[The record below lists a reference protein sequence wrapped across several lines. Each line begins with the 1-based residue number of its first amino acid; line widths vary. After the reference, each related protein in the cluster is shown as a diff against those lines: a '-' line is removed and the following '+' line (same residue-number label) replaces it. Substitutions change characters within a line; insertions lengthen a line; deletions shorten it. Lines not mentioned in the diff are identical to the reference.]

1 MANNH
6 ASDTEILRPDTELCI
21 QFAHPTY
28 RFAET
33 IRSRNVNYKYFQT
46 WNTKETLAEIE
57 KADVLAISGFWEDG
71 LLEKAGKLKYI
82 QSISAGYEQFPLD
95 KLKSLGIRLCTASGV
110 NADAVSHHA
119 MGLVLSL
126 ARQLH
131 IARDNQTTQHWRSWI
146 SDRNER
152 EQDLSKKT
160 MLIIGLGEI
169 GSRLS
174 RIAKAFGMIVIG
186 VKNDITKHNGSVDEL
201 HPTTKFKYLLKKADF
216 VVLTC
221 PLTPDTR
228 NLIDETAIA
237 EMQESCYLIN
247 VARGGCINEKALLQA
262 LKNRQIAGAAIDHF
276 LDEPLPQ
283 SSPFWSIENLIIT
296 PHTGGE
302 TAKYEDNL
310 IDILLENIRCLNNK
324 GLTEINRVV

>member
-1 MANNH
+1 MDKNH
-6 ASDTEILRPDTELCI
+6 ALDTEVLPTETELCI
-21 QFAHPTY
+21 HFAHPTY
-28 RFAET
+28 RFSET
-33 IRSRNVNYKYFQT
+33 MRSRNVKNRYFQT
-46 WNTKETLAEIE
+46 WNPKETLAEIE

-95 KLKSLGIRLCTASGV
+95 KLRSLGIHLCTASGV

-131 IARDNQTTQHWRSWI
+131 IARDNQTSQHWRPWI
-146 SDRNER
+146 SDRDWR
-152 EQDLSKKT
+152 EQDLCKKT

-174 RIAKAFGMIVIG
+174 RIAKAFGMTVIG

-201 HPTTKFKYLLKKADF
+201 HPKKKFKYLLKKADF

-247 VARGGCINEKALLQA
+247 VARGGCVDEGALLKA
-262 LKNRQIAGAAIDHF
+262 LKNGQIAGAAIDHF
-276 LDEPLPQ
+276 TDEPLPQ
-283 SSPFWSIENLIIT
+283 SSPFWNIKNLIIT

-324 GLTEINRVV
+324 GMTLINRVV